1 MYNKYRT
8 QFAVIHDLE
17 KEIGIPKPLIAQL
30 KYDLRQRMALD
41 DANSFK
47 AGRMVKQYDDG
58 TVIVLVPI
66 LEAYF
71 NLTAED
77 VARIFGKD
85 MNCGHLT
92 AMAAPVSP
100 SPVGISWSSGR
111 DSGTHITASVATA
124 KQEKE
129 TCGLGKSLVQ
139 ILPSP
144 H

>member
-8 QFAVIHDLE
+8 QFAVIHNLE

-30 KYDLRQRMALD
+30 KYDLRQRMELD
-41 DANSFK
+41 DENNFK

-77 VARIFGKD
+77 VARIFEERYE
-85 MNCGHLT
+85 LR
-92 AMAAPVSP
+92 P
-100 SPVGISWSSGR
+100 SYGYGCTGQP
-111 DSGTHITASVATA
+111 ITCWYKLV
-124 KQEKE
+124 KRQ
-129 TCGLGKSLVQ
+129 GLWYAYHCIGCDC
-139 ILPSP
+139 
-144 H
+144 